1 MRQDPATADRNRD
14 TGPLP
19 PLPTLPSGGDDPIA
33 KPPSRRRQLL
43 IVAALAVVLIG
54 GIATLV
60 TVLNNPMNDQRP
72 VAVVQGFAAA
82 VEAKDP
88 SKMLSYVEPTRFRKE
103 IGPEIRSYVA
113 YIESIRFVN
122 PQYQLLENDGRRA
135 LVRWTATAEYTLREL
150 GSGQRPVDT
159 TFELVNLEGAWYL
172 RSIELPTR

>member
-19 PLPTLPSGGDDPIA
+19 TIPTPTDAAGDLVASPVA
-33 KPPSRRRQLL
+33 RWRRF
-43 IVAALAVVLIG
+43 AVPVIITLVLIG
-54 GIATLV
+54 GIAPLV

-103 IGPEIRSYVA
+103 IGPEIRSYVS

-135 LVRWTATAEYTLREL
+135 LVRWTATAEYSLREL
-150 GSGQRPVDT
+150 GSGQRAVDT

-172 RSIELPTR
+172 RSIDLPTR